1 MSQADGTG
9 RGEGV
14 QLFKYDRLSTWDVA
28 YAVDMAIACLITYGI
43 MAAIHSRFGLGASSE
58 LVGTLWAIVS
68 TVYVFRDTRANSL
81 SASIGRIIATAVS
94 FVLCFAYLLLFPFTP
109 VGLVAVL
116 AGGTLIMM
124 VLGRRDEIGLTG
136 VTTAVVMLVAAVEAQ
151 DAWQQPLLRLM
162 DTLIGIA
169 VGVACK
175 WIASFVFFKL
185 IGEEV
190 R

>member
-1 MSQADGTG
+1 M
-9 RGEGV
+9 
-14 QLFKYDRLSTWDVA
+14 QLLKYDRLYAWDIA

-43 MAAIHSRFGLGASSE
+43 MVAIHSRFALGASSDV
-58 LVGTLWAIVS
+58 VGTLWAIVS

-81 SASIGRIIATAVS
+81 SASIGRIIATVIS
-94 FVLCFAYLLLFPFTP
+94 FVLCLVYLLLFPFTP
-109 VGLVAVL
+109 IGLVAVL
-116 AGGTLIMM
+116 ACGTLVMM

-136 VTTAVVMLVAAVEAQ
+136 VTTAVVMLVAAVDTQA
-151 DAWQQPLLRLM
+151 AWQQPLLRLM
-162 DTLIGIA
+162 DTMIGIA
-169 VGVACK
+169 VGISCK

>member
-1 MSQADGTG
+1 M
-9 RGEGV
+9 
-14 QLFKYDRLSTWDVA
+14 QLLKYDRLSAWDIA

-43 MAAIHSRFGLGASSE
+43 MVAIHSRFALGASSDV
-58 LVGTLWAIVS
+58 VGTLWAIVS

-81 SASIGRIIATAVS
+81 SASIGRIIATVIS
-94 FVLCFAYLLLFPFTP
+94 FVLCLVYLLLFPFTP
-109 VGLVAVL
+109 IGLVAVL
-116 AGGTLIMM
+116 ACGTLVMM

-136 VTTAVVMLVAAVEAQ
+136 VTTAVVMLVAAVDTQA
-151 DAWQQPLLRLM
+151 AWQQPLLRLM
-162 DTLIGIA
+162 DTMIGIA
-169 VGVACK
+169 VGISCK

>member
-1 MSQADGTG
+1 MK
-9 RGEGV
+9 
-14 QLFKYDRLSTWDVA
+14 LFKYDRLSAWDIA
-28 YAVDMAIACLITYGI
+28 YAADMGLACLITYWI
-43 MAAIHSRFGLGASSE
+43 MMAIHSRFALGTSSDV
-58 LVGTLWAIVS
+58 VGTLWAIVA
-68 TVYVFRDTRANSL
+68 TIYVFRETRAKSL
-81 SASIGRIIATAVS
+81 SASIGRVIATVIS
-94 FVLCFAYLLLFPFTP
+94 FVLCLVYLLLFPFTP
-109 VGLVAVL
+109 LGLVAVL
-116 AGGTLIMM
+116 AVGTLVMM
-124 VLGRRDEIGLTG
+124 ALGRREDIGLTA
-136 VTTAVVMLVAAVEAQ
+136 VTTAVVMLVAGIEAQ

>member
-1 MSQADGTG
+1 M
-9 RGEGV
+9 RM
-14 QLFKYDRLSTWDVA
+14 FKYGKLSAWDVA
-28 YAVDMAIACLITYGI
+28 YAVAMGLACLITYWI
-43 MAAIHSRFGLGASSE
+43 MMEIHDRFGLGASSKV
-58 LVGTLWAIVS
+58 VGTLWAIVA
-68 TVYVFRDTRANSL
+68 TIYVFRDTRANSL
-81 SASIGRIIATAVS
+81 SASIGRIIATVVS
-94 FVLCFAYLLLFPFTP
+94 FALCFIYLLLFPFTP

-124 VLGRRDEIGLTG
+124 ALGRRDEIGLTA
-136 VTTAVVMLVAAVEAQ
+136 VTTAVVMLVAAIDAQ
-151 DAWQQPLLRLM
+151 AAWQQPLLRLM

>member
-1 MSQADGTG
+1 MG
-9 RGEGV
+9 
-14 QLFKYDRLSTWDVA
+14 LFKYDRISAWDIA
-28 YAVDMAIACLITYGI
+28 YAVAMALACLITYWI
-43 MAAIHSRFGLGASSE
+43 MVMIHSRFGLGASSE
-58 LVGTLWAIVS
+58 VVGTLWAVVATI
-68 TVYVFRDTRANSL
+68 YVFRDTRAKSL
-81 SASIGRIIATAVS
+81 SASVGRVIATVVS
-94 FVLCFAYLLLFPFTP
+94 FALCFAYLLLFPFTP
-109 VGLVAVL
+109 IGLLAVL

-124 VLGRRDEIGLTG
+124 ALGRREEIGLAG
-136 VTTAVVMLVAAVEAQ
+136 VTTAVVMLVAAVDVQ

>member
-1 MSQADGTG
+1 MG
-9 RGEGV
+9 
-14 QLFKYDRLSTWDVA
+14 LFKFDRLSAWDVA
-28 YAVDMAIACLITYGI
+28 YAVDMAIACVITYWI
-43 MAAIHSRFGLGASSE
+43 MLEIHDRFGLGASSKV
-58 LVGTLWAIVS
+58 VGTLWAIVA
-68 TVYVFRDTRANSL
+68 TIYVFRDTRANSL
-81 SASIGRIIATAVS
+81 SASVGRIITTVVS
-94 FVLCFAYLLLFPFTP
+94 FALCFAYLLLFPFTL

-116 AGGTLIMM
+116 AVGTLIMM
-124 VLGRRDEIGLTG
+124 VLGRREEIGLAA
-136 VTTAVVMLVAAVEAQ
+136 VTTAVVMLVAAIDAQ

>member
-1 MSQADGTG
+1 MG
-9 RGEGV
+9 
-14 QLFKYDRLSTWDVA
+14 LFKYDKLSAWDIA
-28 YAVDMAIACLITYGI
+28 YAVDMAIACLFTYWI
-43 MAAIHSRFGLGASSE
+43 MVEIHDRFGLGSSSKV
-58 LVGTLWAIVS
+58 VGTLWAIVA
-68 TVYVFRDTRANSL
+68 TIYVFRDTRANSL

-94 FVLCFAYLLLFPFTP
+94 FVLCFAYLLLFSFTP

-124 VLGRRDEIGLTG
+124 ALGRRDEIGLTA
-136 VTTAVVMLVAAVEAQ
+136 VTTAVVMLVAAIDAQ
-151 DAWQQPLLRLM
+151 AAWQQPLLRLM